1 MPRYIVLLNWTDQG
15 IKNVKDTVK
24 RAKSFEN
31 AIEKAGGKSL
41 GLYYTL
47 GRYDMVAMVEASN
60 DEAVASV
67 LYSTGRLGNVRTE
80 TLKAFSM
87 DEAANIIEKLTL

>member
-1 MPRYIVLLNWTDQG
+1 LNWTAQG

-41 GLYYTL
+41 GLYYTT
-47 GRYDMVAMVEASN
+47 GRYDMVATVEAPN
-60 DEAVASV
+60 DEAIASV
-67 LYSTGRLGNVRTE
+67 LYSTGSLGNVRTE

-87 DEAANIIEKLTL
+87 AEAVNIIEKIS